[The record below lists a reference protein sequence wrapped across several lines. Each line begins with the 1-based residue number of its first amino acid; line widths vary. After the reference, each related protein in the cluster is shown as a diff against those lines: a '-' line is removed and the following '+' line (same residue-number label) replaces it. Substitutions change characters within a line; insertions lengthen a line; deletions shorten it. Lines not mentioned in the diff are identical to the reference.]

1 MEFIFDRTQADVDRV
16 KDLNK
21 KYLSGTIT
29 DEEKEEWLAGSKG
42 ALNLSDLN
50 RIENNIETLASYFI
64 VTVSVKNWSL
74 GDIPRV
80 SDYARILENVQKIKN
95 AWFVLP
101 EAPPTPMQPLTT
113 YQKWND
119 IEQILYEINSAY
131 ERYINS
137 FYYCGD
143 EIYAGDIGII

>member
-1 MEFIFDRTQADVDRV
+1 MEFVFDRTQADVDRV
-16 KDLNK
+16 KELNK
-21 KYLSGTIT
+21 KYLTGTIT
-29 DEEKEEWLAGSKG
+29 DEEKEEWFNGNKA
-42 ALNLSDLN
+42 ALNFLDLN
-50 RIENNIETLASYFI
+50 RIEGNIETIASYLI
-64 VTVSVKNWSL
+64 VNVVTKTWSR
-74 GDIPRV
+74 GDKPRI
-80 SDYARILENVQKIKN
+80 SDYARILENVQKIRN

-101 EAPPTPMQPLTT
+101 EAPPTPMQPMTT

-119 IEQILYEINSAY
+119 IERILYEINSAY

>member
-1 MEFIFDRTQADVDRV
+1 MEFVFDRTQADVDRV
-16 KDLNK
+16 KELNK

-29 DEEKEEWLAGSKG
+29 DEEKEEWFEDSKG
-42 ALNLSDLN
+42 ALNLSDFN
-50 RIENNIETLASYFI
+50 RIENNVETLANYLV
-64 VTVSVKNWSL
+64 VTVSTKTWNR

-80 SDYARILENVQKIKN
+80 SDHKRIRDNVEKIRN
-95 AWFVLP
+95 AWFALS
-101 EAPPTPMQPLTT
+101 EAPNTPDQPLNT

-119 IEQILYEINSAY
+119 IERILYETNSSY

-137 FYYCGD
+137 FYYSGN